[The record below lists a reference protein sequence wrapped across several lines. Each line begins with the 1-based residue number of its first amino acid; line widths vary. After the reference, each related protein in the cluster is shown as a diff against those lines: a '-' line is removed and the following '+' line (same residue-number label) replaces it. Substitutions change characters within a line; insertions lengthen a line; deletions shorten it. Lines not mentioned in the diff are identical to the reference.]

1 MISGFRRIAGLTTI
15 SRILGMARDAA
26 FAHFFGANWL
36 MTAWA
41 MGFKIPNLARRL
53 FGEGA
58 ASASFIPIYSEK
70 LMRDKKEAHRL
81 ACTMVTVIVA
91 LLSVVVLIGEVVVW
105 AWYAFYETRVGVRL
119 GLALCGIMMPYMV
132 LICCVAI
139 LSGILQ
145 VHRRFSAPAAAPIV
159 LNLCIITGTI
169 LAGTLLDMPP
179 ERQVFFVAV
188 TVLFAGVAQIGL
200 QVPSLLASGVRLRPV
215 WDIHMPAFRRVFVL
229 MGPMLLGLTVTQI
242 NTLLDDLVA
251 LTFMTEEGYP
261 LAYGSPSFLYY
272 AQRLY
277 QFPLGVL
284 GISLATAIFPKL
296 SEDAG
301 RKDFEAFAQTVAQG
315 LRVVFFVA
323 LPATVGIF
331 LVARPLVSAI
341 FEHGRFTADDTPV
354 VALTL
359 GFYALGL
366 CGYFAQQILTRA
378 YYAVQDSSTPAKSA
392 VLAVGINL
400 CLNLSLIW
408 VFRTAGLAAATA
420 LCSYVQVAFLIRG
433 LRRRYGAGLF
443 DGLKRTCMGTCVCT
457 VVMACAGC
465 GLIWLLKGLPE
476 TFWGQCIR
484 LAVMVP
490 VSAGVYLV
498 AARAMRMPELS
509 LLTARRGGDTG
520 R

>member
-1 MISGFRRIAGLTTI
+1 MGGMISGFRRIAGLTTI
-15 SRILGMARDAA
+15 SRVLGMVRDAA
-26 FAHFFGANWL
+26 FAHFFGADWL

-70 LMRDKKEAHRL
+70 LIEDKAEAQTL

-105 AWYAFYETRVGVRL
+105 TWYAFFETREGVRL

-159 LNLCIITGTI
+159 LNLCIIAGTI

-179 ERQVFFVAV
+179 EKQVFFVAV
-188 TVLFAGVAQIGL
+188 TVLFAGVAQIAL
-200 QVPSLLASGVRLRPV
+200 QVPSLRASGVRLRPA
-215 WDIHMPAFRRVFVL
+215 WHIHMPAFHRVFVL
-229 MGPMLLGLTVTQI
+229 MGPMILGLTVTQL
-242 NTLLDDLVA
+242 NTLLDDLIA
-251 LTFMTEEGYP
+251 LAFMTQEGDP
-261 LAYGSPSFLYY
+261 LPYGAPSFLYY

-284 GISLATAIFPKL
+284 GISLATAIFPKM
-296 SEDAG
+296 SDEAG
-301 RKDFEAFAQTVAQG
+301 RRDFEALKTTISQG
-315 LRVVFFVA
+315 LRVVLFVA

-341 FEHGRFTADDTPV
+341 FEHGRFTAKDTPV
-354 VALTL
+354 VAWTL
-359 GFYALGL
+359 CFYALGL
-366 CGYFAQQILTRA
+366 CGYFAQQICARA

-392 VLAVGINL
+392 LLAVGINL
-400 CLNLSLIW
+400 VLNLSLIW
-408 VFRTAGLAAATA
+408 VLGVAGLAAATA
-420 LCSYVQVAFLIRG
+420 ICSYVQVVFLIRG
-433 LRRRYGAGLF
+433 LRRRFGAGLLMGF
-443 DGLKRTCMGTCVCT
+443 KKTCVGTCCCSM
-457 VVMACAGC
+457 VMACVGW
-465 GLIWLLKGLPE
+465 GLIWALRGLPE
-476 TFWGQCIR
+476 TFLFQCVR
-484 LAVMVP
+484 LAVIVP
-490 VSAGVYLV
+490 VSAGVYM
-498 AARAMRMPELS
+498 AMARAMHLEELS
-509 LLTARRGGDTG
+509 LLTARRGQ
-520 R
+520 

>member
-15 SRILGMARDAA
+15 SRVLGMARDAA

-70 LMRDKKEAHRL
+70 LIENKAEAQKL

-91 LLSVVVLIGEVVVW
+91 LLSVVVLIGEVAVW
-105 AWYAFYETRVGVRL
+105 AWYAFYETREGVRL
-119 GLALCGIMMPYMV
+119 GLALSGIMMPYMV

-159 LNLCIITGTI
+159 LNLCIIAGTL

-179 ERQVFFVAV
+179 EKQVFFVAV
-188 TVLFAGVAQIGL
+188 TVLIAGFAQIGL
-200 QVPSLLASGVRLRPV
+200 QVPSLLACGVFLRPA
-215 WDIHMPAFRRVFVL
+215 WHIHMPAFRRVFVL
-229 MGPMLLGLTVTQI
+229 MGPMILGLTVTQL
-242 NTLLDDLVA
+242 NTLLDDLIA
-251 LTFMTEEGYP
+251 LAFMTREGVP
-261 LAYGSPSFLYY
+261 LPFGAPSFLYY

-284 GISLATAIFPKL
+284 GISLATAIFPKM
-296 SEDAG
+296 SDEAG
-301 RKDFEAFAQTVAQG
+301 RQDFEALKLTISQG
-315 LRVVFFVA
+315 LRVVLFVA
-323 LPATVGIF
+323 MPATVGIC

-341 FEHGRFTADDTPV
+341 FEHGRFTAKDTPV
-354 VALTL
+354 VAWTL
-359 GFYALGL
+359 CFYALGL
-366 CGYFAQQILTRA
+366 CGYFAQQICARA

-392 VLAVGINL
+392 VLAVCINL
-400 CLNLSLIW
+400 VLNLSLIW
-408 VFRTAGLAAATA
+408 VLGVKGLAAATA
-420 LCSYVQVAFLIRG
+420 ICSYLQVAFLIRG
-433 LRRRYGAGLF
+433 LRRRFGTGLLTGF
-443 DGLKRTCMGTCVCT
+443 KKTCVGTFCCSM
-457 VVMACAGC
+457 VMGC
-465 GLIWLLKGLPE
+465 VGWGLIWLLKGLPE
-476 TFWGQCIR
+476 TFSSQCIR
-484 LAVMVP
+484 LAVIVP
-490 VSAGVYLV
+490 ACG
-498 AARAMRMPELS
+498 AAYMAMARVMRVEELS
-509 LLTARRGGDTG
+509 LLTARKG

>member
-1 MISGFRRIAGLTTI
+1 MDGMISGFRRIAGLTTI
-15 SRILGMARDAA
+15 SRILGMVRDAA
-26 FAHFFGANWL
+26 FAHFFGADWL

-70 LMRDKKEAHRL
+70 LIEDKAEAQTL

-91 LLSVVVLIGEVVVW
+91 LLSVVVLVGEVAVW
-105 AWYAFYETRVGVRL
+105 AWYAFYETREGVRL

-179 ERQVFFVAV
+179 EKQVFFVAV

-200 QVPSLLASGVRLRPV
+200 QVPSLLASGVRLRPA
-215 WDIHMPAFRRVFVL
+215 WQIHMPAFRRVFVL
-229 MGPMLLGLTVTQI
+229 MGPMIIGLTVTQL
-242 NTLLDDLVA
+242 NTLLDDLIA
-251 LTFMTEEGYP
+251 LAFMTEEGNP
-261 LAYGSPSFLYY
+261 LPYGAPSFLYY

-284 GISLATAIFPKL
+284 GISLATAIFPQM
-296 SEDAG
+296 SEQAG
-301 RKDFEAFAQTVAQG
+301 RKDFEALKQTLSQG

-341 FEHGRFTADDTPV
+341 FEHGRFTVQDTPV
-354 VALTL
+354 VAWILC
-359 GFYALGL
+359 FYAMGL
-366 CGYFAQQILTRA
+366 CGYFAQQICARA

-400 CLNLSLIW
+400 VLNLSLIW
-408 VFRTAGLAAATA
+408 HMGAAGLAAATA
-420 LCSYVQVAFLIRG
+420 ICSYVQVAFLIRG
-433 LRRRYGAGLF
+433 LRRRFG
-443 DGLKRTCMGTCVCT
+443 DGLLSGFKKTCVGTCCCSL
-457 VVMACAGC
+457 VMACVGW
-465 GLIWLLKGLPE
+465 GLIWILKGLPE
-476 TFWGQCIR
+476 TFGAQCLR
-484 LAVMVP
+484 LAVIVP
-490 VSAGVYLV
+490 VSAGVYM
-498 AARAMRMPELS
+498 AMARAMHLEELS
-509 LLTARRGGDTG
+509 LLTARRG